1 MLALHYNGSY
11 LFYLR
16 IIPIIEH
23 SFLSSL
29 RRCLL
34 SVQVGHYCIIFL
46 LSSISFLHCC
56 YFSSV
61 VDEHN
66 NTRRRRR
73 REDNQSSS
81 SSSSSSSRI
90 CEEGAIPPSR
100 PIRGHASQGKHLR
113 ISCVELLRSS
123 VRSDALV
130 HTSHHVAVFF
140 LDFNRHFDAIE
151 AKGEVELGAGSPWR
165 QL

>member
-1 MLALHYNGSY
+1 M
-11 LFYLR
+11 
-16 IIPIIEH
+16 
-23 SFLSSL
+23 
-29 RRCLL
+29 

-81 SSSSSSSRI
+81 SSSSRI
-90 CEEGAIPPSR
+90 CEEGATTPAVLYEVTP
-100 PIRGHASQGKHLR
+100 AKEKHLR

-140 LDFNRHFDAIE
+140 LDFNQPFRRDRSQ
-151 AKGEVELGAGSPWR
+151 VERWSWALGVHGI